1 MDNMEAKWSL
11 LHTDLVKINMILI
24 PKKTK
29 SWKAADHNIDNSQG
43 FHDLP
48 AHLLSPAVQK

>member
-11 LHTDLVKINMILI
+11 LHTELVKINMILI
-24 PKKTK
+24 LKKTK

-43 FHDLP
+43 FLDLP
-48 AHLLSPAVQK
+48 AHLLSPAVQQ